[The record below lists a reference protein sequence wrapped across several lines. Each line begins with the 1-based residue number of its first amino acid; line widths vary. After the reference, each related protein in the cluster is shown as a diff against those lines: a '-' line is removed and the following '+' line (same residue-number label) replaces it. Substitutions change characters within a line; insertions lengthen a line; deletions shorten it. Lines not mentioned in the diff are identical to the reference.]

1 MVQHYQFD
9 SIHLYITVD
18 NDVITHIDFE
28 PSTHYIEGNKN
39 SIIFKQFKEYFN
51 GNRKSFD
58 IEIDYSKASPLQKEV
73 WDALLSIE
81 YGKTIS
87 YSDLAQMTTH
97 PKAIRA
103 VATCVGQ
110 NPIPVIIPCHRV
122 ILKSG
127 KVGQFSG
134 GVHIKEKLLEIEN
147 EFK

>member
-1 MVQHYQFD
+1 MVEHYQFD
-9 SIHLYITVD
+9 SIHLYITLE
-18 NDVITHIDFE
+18 NDVITLIDFE

-39 SIIFKQFKEYFN
+39 SRIYKQLKEYFN
-51 GNRKSFD
+51 GQRKSFD
-58 IEIDYSKASPLQKEV
+58 LQIDYRIASPLQKEV

-81 YGKTIS
+81 YGKTVS
-87 YSDLAQMTTH
+87 YSELAQMTSH
-97 PKAIRA
+97 PSAVRA

-110 NPIPVIIPCHRV
+110 NPIPLIIPCHRV